1 MTLRGGSAAM
11 TGVLADPPAV
21 AVAAPA
27 GQDRDSGSGQ
37 PWLWLL
43 PAVVT
48 GIVVAI
54 GITTPSYWRDEAAT
68 MAAVHRPAGDLVRM
82 LGNVD
87 AVHGAYYLL
96 VWPLARLFGSG
107 ELVMRLPS
115 LLAMAIAAGAIT
127 ATGRR
132 LATPAVGLI
141 AGIVFAAAPS
151 VTEFGQMA
159 RSYALVTM
167 AAAIASYALVRA
179 LADAGRAR
187 RWVWYAVSVAV
198 LGALNIAALLLV
210 PAHGITV
217 WLLRRDRTA
226 AGPRPGRSWLI
237 AAAIGSG
244 LNVPLV
250 LLAFSQRGQVKWLP
264 PASVADL
271 GNALDQ
277 LGPPLMTV
285 AIAVTALTAVAVTVS
300 VRRRAGPVHLSRAH
314 LSRAHSGGQPG
325 PGPRSRTGAGPVA
338 ALCMPWLAVPPV
350 ALLLLSALITPLYN
364 QRYIMFCMP
373 AAALMTGVALA
384 ALARVPG
391 PRLLARLAPVTALA
405 VVIAFGL
412 GLQVEYRQPA
422 GHADNIRA
430 ADAII
435 SAEARPGDVMMYTWP
450 VFMPIST
457 AYPDGLARLPDIQ
470 VDHAAILS
478 GTLAGTTA
486 PRAAI
491 RARIGRAR
499 RLWIIQVSV
508 RTPETR
514 LLTGLRMR
522 LASTWQTSDIWLQLY
537 VHDAP
542 GHRGPAR

>member
-1 MTLRGGSAAM
+1 MTLRGGSAAIA
-11 TGVLADPPAV
+11 GVVADAPLV
-21 AVAAPA
+21 SAA
-27 GQDRDSGSGQ
+27 DRRRDRADGSDQ

-48 GIVVAI
+48 GVVIAI

-68 MAAVHRPAGDLVRM
+68 MAAVHRPASDLVRM

-141 AGIVFAAAPS
+141 AGLAFAAAPS

-179 LADAGRAR
+179 LADAGRAS

-210 PAHGITV
+210 PAHGIMV
-217 WLLRRDRTA
+217 WLLRRNRGA
-226 AGPRPGRSWLI
+226 AGLRPGRSWLI
-237 AAAIGSG
+237 AAATGSG

-250 LLAFSQRGQVKWLP
+250 LLAFSQRSQVKWLP
-264 PASVADL
+264 PPSAADL

-277 LGPPLMTV
+277 LGPPLMTA
-285 AIAVTALTAVAVTVS
+285 AIAVMALAAVAVAVGI
-300 VRRRAGPVHLSRAH
+300 RRRAGRADPSRAD
-314 LSRAHSGGQPG
+314 RGGPPAPG
-325 PGPRSRTGAGPVA
+325 PRTGAGPVA
-338 ALCMPWLAVPPV
+338 ALCVPWLAVPPV

-364 QRYIMFCMP
+364 QRYILFCMP

-384 ALARVPG
+384 ELARVPG
-391 PRLLARLAPVTALA
+391 PRLLARLAPAAALA
-405 VVIAFGL
+405 VVVACGL
-412 GLQVEYRQPA
+412 GLQAEYRQPA
-422 GHADNIRA
+422 GHADNIHA

-450 VFMPIST
+450 VFMPISA
-457 AYPDGLARLPDIQ
+457 AYPDGLATLPDIQ
-470 VDHAAILS
+470 VGQAAISS

-486 PRAAI
+486 PRAVI

-508 RTPETR
+508 RTPEAR
-514 LLTGLRMR
+514 LLTGMRMR
-522 LASTWQTSDIWLQLY
+522 LASTWRTSDIWLQLY
-537 VHDAP
+537 VHDGAA
-542 GHRGPAR
+542 HRNPAR